1 VTIDGQEAGPG
12 TRQRGRPRLLDPV
25 TERKL
30 ILDATITVLGRT
42 SFDRA
47 TLDEILA
54 EAGVGTRA
62 FYRNFASKSEVL
74 DALRDEE
81 ERRLAA
87 RLGDIAAA
95 AGSPRAA
102 LEACVND
109 LLAIAYDPRRAARA
123 TMLGNQ
129 GMVDVAVSR
138 TARRARLRTLTP
150 PLARVLAAGQASGDF
165 PVTDPERDARIIWIL
180 VFSVI
185 EDARCGEE
193 MPPLEEVRGH
203 VLRFALGGL
212 GAGSAHPLCMRA
224 RSGYLH
230 DGVGAVRGLAQ
241 RDDALRPLLDP

>member
-1 VTIDGQEAGPG
+1 MIIFICLVSRTLGGVTIDGQEAEPG

-62 FYRNFASKSEVL
+62 FYRNFTSKSEVL
-74 DALRDEE
+74 DALRDEQ
-81 ERRLAA
+81 ERRLAT
-87 RLGDIAAA
+87 RLDDIAASS
-95 AGSPRAA
+95 GSPRAA
-102 LEACVND
+102 LEACVDD

-123 TMLGNQ
+123 TMLGHQ

-138 TARRARLRTLTP
+138 AARRARLRTLAP
-150 PLARVLAAGQASGDF
+150 PLARVLAAGAASGDF
-165 PVTDPERDARIIWIL
+165 PLTDPERDARTIWIL
-180 VFSVI
+180 IFSVI

-193 MPPLEEVRGH
+193 MPPLEEVRAH
-203 VLRFALGGL
+203 VLRFALGAL
-212 GAGSAHPLCMRA
+212 GAQGAARA
-224 RSGYLH
+224 RR
-230 DGVGAVRGLAQ
+230 A
-241 RDDALRPLLDP
+241 

>member
-1 VTIDGQEAGPG
+1 MIIFICAASRRLRGVTIDGQEAEAG
-12 TRQRGRPRLLDPV
+12 TRHRGRPRLLDPV

-62 FYRNFASKSEVL
+62 FYRNFTSKAEVL

-87 RLGDIAAA
+87 RLDGIAAA

-102 LEACVND
+102 LEACVSD

-123 TMLGNQ
+123 TMLGHH
-129 GMVDVAVSR
+129 GMVDVAASR
-138 TARRARLRTLTP
+138 AARRARLRTLAP
-150 PLARVLAAGQASGDF
+150 PLARVLAAGQAAGDF
-165 PVTDPERDARIIWIL
+165 PLTDPERDARTIWIL
-180 VFSVI
+180 LFSVI
-185 EDARCGEE
+185 EDARCGEDL
-193 MPPLEEVRGH
+193 PPLEEARAH
-203 VLRFALGGL
+203 VLRFTLGALGPQ
-212 GAGSAHPLCMRA
+212 GAMGA
-224 RSGYLH
+224 R
-230 DGVGAVRGLAQ
+230 
-241 RDDALRPLLDP
+241 RP